1 MIIIL
6 DSVPK
11 VVYMAF
17 YGVVFRVGCT
27 EKVTS
32 GLFKT
37 CSMMIFLYHFN
48 TFLSVFLRQNM
59 RYFMQEYCVFIQFD
73 RCIFMQKFV

>member
-1 MIIIL
+1 MIIIS
-6 DSVPK
+6 DSVHK

-27 EKVTS
+27 YERIS

-48 TFLSVFLRQNM
+48 IFLSVFLRQNV
-59 RYFMQEYCVFIQFD
+59 RYFMQEYCIFIQFD
-73 RCIFMQKFV
+73 CCIFMQKFV